1 VSDLETWTNL
11 KSWKAPNPGNE
22 PMHRSTSLD
31 IDGKSMKDVFSSNQ
45 VPKLVSQ
52 HSVPAAMN
60 LATINLPMES
70 KLGIQRTGSYSGLEL
85 LRTDSMNSVEKAL
98 FTGSKPIGSNS
109 EHWVRIELDS
119 APESLGVGPSKT
131 KPVLQLGLDE
141 SPIINRGIKTGNFER
156 WSFLNLQNTQSL
168 QSII

>member
-1 VSDLETWTNL
+1 
-11 KSWKAPNPGNE
+11 
-22 PMHRSTSLD
+22 
-31 IDGKSMKDVFSSNQ
+31 MKNVFSSSQ

-70 KLGIQRTGSYSGLEL
+70 KLGMQRTGSYSGLEL

-98 FTGSKPIGSNS
+98 FRGSKPIRSNS